1 MRLKLRNVLKIK
13 NADIEIGGLTVLTG
27 ENDSGK
33 STVGKILFSILKAA
47 NNARQI
53 DKMKTI
59 SLLKSEL
66 GTLKKMFHQTDPV
79 HILDDIPT
87 LSFNLIEGITF
98 AEDLRKILETEAEKI
113 GFSSRMIAMMRTR
126 LLRIEQSVLKLDNP
140 EVAVGEE
147 FQAIA
152 RSEFMEPLNSYGSE
166 NSEILFHDDTTDA
179 DG

>member
-66 GTLKKMFHQTDPV
+66 GTLKKM
-79 HILDDIPT
+79 LD
-87 LSFNLIEGITF
+87 
-98 AEDLRKILETEAEKI
+98 RK
-113 GFSSRMIAMMRTR
+113 
-126 LLRIEQSVLKLDNP
+126 SV
-140 EVAVGEE
+140 V
-147 FQAIA
+147 
-152 RSEFMEPLNSYGSE
+152 
-166 NSEILFHDDTTDA
+166 
-179 DG
+179 

>member
-66 GTLKKMFHQTDPV
+66 GTLKRCFIK
-79 HILDDIPT
+79 LIPCIYWT
-87 LSFNLIEGITF
+87 IF
-98 AEDLRKILETEAEKI
+98 
-113 GFSSRMIAMMRTR
+113 R
-126 LLRIEQSVLKLDNP
+126 L
-140 EVAVGEE
+140 
-147 FQAIA
+147 
-152 RSEFMEPLNSYGSE
+152 
-166 NSEILFHDDTTDA
+166 
-179 DG
+179 

>member
-87 LSFNLIEGITF
+87 LSL
-98 AEDLRKILETEAEKI
+98 
-113 GFSSRMIAMMRTR
+113 
-126 LLRIEQSVLKLDNP
+126 
-140 EVAVGEE
+140 
-147 FQAIA
+147 
-152 RSEFMEPLNSYGSE
+152 
-166 NSEILFHDDTTDA
+166 
-179 DG
+179 